1 MKCTIIRDYKNEI
14 RVHLSELSIG
24 DLISFGGKKPY
35 SRVSLITNNY
45 IMVEGNSTKFL
56 LDNFAFKYK
65 LTYLINKETKWK
77 NNIVTQ
83 A

>member
-35 SRVSLITNNY
+35 SKVLVITTNY
-45 IMVEGNSTKFL
+45 IMIEGDSTKYL
-56 LDNFAFKYK
+56 LDNFCFKK
-65 LTYLINKETKWK
+65 GER
-77 NNIVTQ
+77 
-83 A
+83 